1 VRAISEVTLMEHQFS
16 DKAFWQKL
24 AQHARAAGRE
34 VVEKALWLYYAARR
48 PETPGWAKA
57 VILSV
62 LAYFI
67 APIDA
72 LPDFTP
78 FVGFTDDLG
87 VFAGALAMVSM
98 YIDDE
103 VKSRA
108 ATTAERWF
116 GRSGATEPVV

>member
-1 VRAISEVTLMEHQFS
+1 MEHHFS
-16 DKAFWQKL
+16 EKAFWQKL

-72 LPDFTP
+72 MPDFTP

-103 VKSRA
+103 VKGK
-108 ATTAERWF
+108 ATATAERWF
-116 GRSGATEPVV
+116 GRAEVADPAI

>member
-1 VRAISEVTLMEHQFS
+1 MEHQFS

-24 AQHARAAGRE
+24 AQYARTAGRE
-34 VVEKALWLYYAARR
+34 VVEKSLCLYYAARR

-57 VILSV
+57 VIISV

-72 LPDFTP
+72 MPDFTP
-78 FVGFTDDLG
+78 FVGFNDDLG
-87 VFAGALAMVSM
+87 AFAGALAMVSM

-103 VKSRA
+103 VKVK
-108 ATTAERWF
+108 ATATAERWF
-116 GRSGATEPVV
+116 GRAEMADPAV

>member
-1 VRAISEVTLMEHQFS
+1 MEHQFT

-24 AQHARAAGRE
+24 AEHARTAGRE
-34 VVEKALWLYYAARR
+34 VVEKALCLYYAARR

-57 VILSV
+57 VIISV

-72 LPDFTP
+72 IPDFTP

-87 VFAGALAMVSM
+87 VFAGALAMVAM
-98 YIDDE
+98 YIDDD
-103 VKSRA
+103 VKSS
-108 ATTAERWF
+108 ATATAERWF
-116 GRSGATEPVV
+116 GHSDVADPVI

>member
-1 VRAISEVTLMEHQFS
+1 MEHQYS

-24 AQHARAAGRE
+24 AMYAKSAGRE
-34 VVEKALWLYYAARR
+34 VVEKALCLYYAARR

-57 VILSV
+57 VIISV

-67 APIDA
+67 APLDA

-87 VFAGALAMVSM
+87 VFAGALAMVAM
-98 YIDDE
+98 YIDDD
-103 VKSRA
+103 VKTNA
-108 ATTAERWF
+108 AATAERWF
-116 GRSGATEPVV
+116 GMTQAPEPVSR

>member
-1 VRAISEVTLMEHQFS
+1 MEHQYS

-24 AQHARAAGRE
+24 ALYAKSAGRE
-34 VVEKALWLYYAARR
+34 VVEKALCLYYAALR

-57 VILSV
+57 VIISV

-67 APIDA
+67 APLDA

-87 VFAGALAMVSM
+87 VFAGALAMVAM
-98 YIDDE
+98 YIDDD
-103 VKSRA
+103 VKTNA
-108 ATTAERWF
+108 AATAERWF
-116 GRSGATEPVV
+116 GMTQTPEPVSR

>member
-1 VRAISEVTLMEHQFS
+1 MAHQYSE
-16 DKAFWQKL
+16 KAFWQKL
-24 AQHARAAGRE
+24 AQYAKTAGRE
-34 VVEKALWLYYAARR
+34 VVEKALCLYYAARR

-57 VILSV
+57 VIVSV

-67 APIDA
+67 APLDA

-103 VKSRA
+103 VKTTA
-108 ATTAERWF
+108 AATAERWF
-116 GRSGATEPVV
+116 GQPKMPEPVS

>member
-1 VRAISEVTLMEHQFS
+1 MEHQFS

-24 AQHARAAGRE
+24 AQFARTAGKE
-34 VVEKALWLYYAARR
+34 LVEKALCLYYAARR

-57 VILSV
+57 VIISA

-72 LPDFTP
+72 MPDLTP

-98 YIDDE
+98 YIDDD
-103 VKSRA
+103 VKNQ
-108 ATTAERWF
+108 ATATAERWF
-116 GRSGATEPVV
+116 GGSGVADPAA

>member
-1 VRAISEVTLMEHQFS
+1 MEHEYS

-24 AQHARAAGRE
+24 AQYARTAGRE
-34 VVEKALWLYYAARR
+34 VVEKALCLYYAARR

-57 VILSV
+57 VIISV

-72 LPDFTP
+72 VPDFTP

-87 VFAGALAMVSM
+87 VFAGALAMVAM
-98 YIDDE
+98 YIDDD

-108 ATTAERWF
+108 AATAERWF
-116 GRSGATEPVV
+116 GRSDVADPVV